1 MAVSFIGG
9 GNRSIRRGK
18 VSLLKKK
25 VFQFHK
31 YCLRSEEIII
41 CDIFFSDPPTVT
53 VSLPN
58 YATKEGTTVTLGCT
72 VVASPAASRVWWT
85 RVNSNGQN
93 TNVDMN
99 NQKYGGS
106 SVSNPSLVIFN
117 PSLADEG
124 NYICYAENAIGQG
137 QSTQTYLDVTGGNPF
152 NFF

>member
-1 MAVSFIGG
+1 
-9 GNRSIRRGK
+9 
-18 VSLLKKK
+18 
-25 VFQFHK
+25 
-31 YCLRSEEIII
+31 
-41 CDIFFSDPPTVT
+41 
-53 VSLPN
+53 
-58 YATKEGTTVTLGCT
+58 
-72 VVASPAASRVWWT
+72 
-85 RVNSNGQN
+85 
-93 TNVDMN
+93 MN